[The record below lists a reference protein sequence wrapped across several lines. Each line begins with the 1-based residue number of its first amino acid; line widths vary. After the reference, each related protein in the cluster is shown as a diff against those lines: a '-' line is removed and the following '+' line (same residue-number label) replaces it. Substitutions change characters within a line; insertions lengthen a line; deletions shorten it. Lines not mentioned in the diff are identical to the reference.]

1 MDFPKRS
8 ELKNSIQNN
17 NNTDYQV
24 GLVDKLNEFLTS
36 SDPTKWVD
44 EPDVK
49 INQVLEQ
56 KEFFWV
62 RLYLNEEDSKL
73 ETGDIIT
80 MTHTPTNEKIE
91 MIFGAYE
98 KEGLNRDNGDSVIGY
113 VSDDDKKVLCCMVDV
128 TRVNKN
134 SEDIPTLRTFFR
146 NSRYFS
152 ENLFLKTDITIESEN
167 DKYEYS
173 SISF

>member
-98 KEGLNRDNGDSVIGY
+98 KRGFE
-113 VSDDDKKVLCCMVDV
+113 
-128 TRVNKN
+128 
-134 SEDIPTLRTFFR
+134 
-146 NSRYFS
+146 
-152 ENLFLKTDITIESEN
+152 
-167 DKYEYS
+167 
-173 SISF
+173 